1 MRIVAH
7 LEQKNAKE
15 AFADKNLF
23 CYGILL
29 SELA

>member
-23 CYGILL
+23 LL
-29 SELA
+29 WDFIV